1 MAPWPFGALET
12 PVTAILFARRNS
24 DVACLTLDIA
34 MLLSVSVLLG
44 FADVIG
50 LFAFVRWRA
59 HRRERRL
66 RVR

>member
-1 MAPWPFGALET
+1 
-12 PVTAILFARRNS
+12 
-24 DVACLTLDIA
+24 LDIA